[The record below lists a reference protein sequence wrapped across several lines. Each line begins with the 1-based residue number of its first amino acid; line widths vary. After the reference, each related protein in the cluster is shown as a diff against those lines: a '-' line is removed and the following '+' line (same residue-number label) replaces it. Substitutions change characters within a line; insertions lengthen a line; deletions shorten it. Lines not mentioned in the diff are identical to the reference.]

1 MRDEATFDNEELAEK
16 IAAEQDRDED
26 HDDEKDDGKKSQS
39 TELVDFVLAR
49 CEVFHDANNEVFA
62 RINATGEIR
71 RLDSRGMKDWLLA
84 GFYETSEKSARDQSV
99 REAIATL
106 GGVARYKGELR
117 DVHLRV
123 AYHDRAYYLD
133 LGEPGQSRAVRITPG
148 AWEVI
153 SNPPVPFIRPDSL
166 RPLPEPVSGNINM
179 LFQYINIPADH
190 RLLVIV
196 WAAECLRPNTPFP
209 VLELIGEAGAAKST
223 TQQILRR
230 VIDPNASE
238 LRGAPKSVEDVF
250 IGAGLTHVLSLE
262 NISHLAAPMQDALC
276 VLATGGGHAK
286 RKLYT
291 DADESVIQV
300 KRPVVLNGIS
310 VSVTAQDLVDR
321 AVTVDLP
328 LIAERVEKDVLLE
341 RFDRDHA
348 AILGG
353 LLDVF
358 AAALARLPRVDLPA
372 DQRPRLIEFAK
383 LGVAIAEVMK
393 KKGTVFLDQFNASR
407 TDAVHRTLDASPA
420 AAALVDWFDARGRRE
435 VEIVLKDLLTEVERF
450 RPMGAESWPRSAKGF
465 GDVLRRAGPALRQIG
480 IEVRRLGK
488 SVGNIKYRVAAR
500 RYSPEPSP
508 QHPQHPQAGADLG
521 TSGTSG
527 TSPEPV
533 SSEVEL

>member
-1 MRDEATFDNEELAEK
+1 MSTEATPEQQGDFDDADTGDGEK
-16 IAAEQDRDED
+16 V
-26 HDDEKDDGKKSQS
+26 SQA
-39 TELVDFVLAR
+39 TALVSFVLAQA
-49 CEVFHDANNEVFA
+49 EVFHDANNEVFA

-84 GFYETSEKSARDQSV
+84 GFYENSEKSARDQSV

-106 GGVARYKGELR
+106 SGIARYKGELR

-123 AYHDRAYYLD
+123 AYHDHTYYLD
-133 LGEPGQSRAVRITPG
+133 LGEPGQNRAVRITPG

-153 SNPPVPFIRPDSL
+153 SNPPVMFIRPDSM
-166 RPLPEPVSGNINM
+166 RPLPEPVRGEINKLFDYINM
-179 LFQYINIPADH
+179 PDDH
-190 RLLVIV
+190 RLLLVT
-196 WAAECLRPNTPFP
+196 WLAESLRPNTPFP
-209 VLELIGEAGAAKST
+209 VLELIGEAGSAKST

-230 VIDPNASE
+230 LIDPNASE

-262 NISHLAAPMQDALC
+262 NISHLPAPMQDALC

-300 KRPVVLNGIS
+300 KRPVILNGIS

-321 AVTVDLP
+321 AVTVELP
-328 LIAERVEKDVLLE
+328 LIAERVEKDTLLE
-341 RFDRDHA
+341 QFDKAHA
-348 AILGG
+348 ALLGG

-383 LGVAIAEVMK
+383 LGVAIAEVMG
-393 KKGTVFLDQFNASR
+393 KKGRLFLDQFNASR

-420 AAALVDWFDARGRRE
+420 AATVVDWFDARGRKE
-435 VEIVLKDLLTEVERF
+435 ALVTLKDLLTDLDRL
-450 RPMGAESWPRSAKGF
+450 RPIGAESWPKSAKGL
-465 GDVLRRAGPALRQIG
+465 GDVLRRAAPALRQIG
-480 IEVRRLGK
+480 IDCRALPKTGGVIRWVIRGRQL
-488 SVGNIKYRVAAR
+488 
-500 RYSPEPSP
+500 EPSP
-508 QHPQHPQAGADLG
+508 ASPASPDSDAAEQDIR
-521 TSGTSG
+521 TSRTS
-527 TSPEPV
+527 SAPV
-533 SSEVEL
+533 SSEIEL